1 MAKKVNCVLV
11 SNIDKNTDKGGAW
24 LAKVTIQE
32 GDDVNYIQS
41 KAWSNA
47 SAAKRWVKAI
57 VLEETPKKSIKWVAG
72 TAVDEKGKAVGYT
85 GLLNFKKDLI

>member
-1 MAKKVNCVLV
+1 MAKKVDCTLV
-11 SNIDKNTDKGGAW
+11 SSLDKNTEKGGAW

-32 GDDVNYIQS
+32 DNEVMYSSQ

-57 VLEETPKKSIKWVAG
+57 VLSETPKKSIKWVAG
-72 TAVDEKGKAVGYT
+72 ETLDEKGKPTQFNGV
-85 GLLNFKKDLI
+85 LKFKKDAI